1 VSQSRDSRR
10 DFLGKAGGLAAA
22 ATLGPAAVAEA
33 LAEAN
38 KHGKKRGPHPK
49 NPAEA
54 LNLLVKGNRRY
65 QKGKLQLRDYSPVG
79 EDRAHDQKPFAAIIT
94 CADSRVSPTLIFDV
108 ERGNIFVSKVAGNSI
123 DTGTLGSTEYAI
135 KVLGVKLVMVLG
147 HSDCGAV
154 KAAIGVANGTSSYPA
169 DKYGAIGDFVDKIVP
184 SVQGLPPADRTLPNC
199 VHVNARAQAADIAGR
214 GPIVKP
220 AIDAG
225 QIAVV
230 PAVYNIKNGKVSLI

>member
-1 VSQSRDSRR
+1 M
-10 DFLGKAGGLAAA
+10 GKAGGLAAA
-22 ATLGPAAVAEA
+22 AALGPAA
-33 LAEAN
+33 LAEAAAGAE
-38 KHGKKRGPHPK
+38 KKRGKKPGPHPK

-79 EDRAHDQKPFAAIIT
+79 EDRAHNQKPFAAIIT

-123 DTGTLGSTEYAI
+123 DTGTLGSTEYAV

-154 KAAIGVANGTSSYPA
+154 KAAIGVANGTSSYPP

-184 SVQGLPPADRTLPNC
+184 SVQGVPPADRTLPTC

-230 PAVYNIKNGKVSLI
+230 PAVYNIKNGKVILI